1 MNRSLVIGGNGGGS
15 AHHLNTYMGSGS
27 REKLY
32 HSYIAGLD
40 QDQLTN
46 LLSKGVSGK
55 LPAYVIEAAAVQK
68 IKDMCSRKPV
78 CKQRKFV
85 TSLLIILASKK
96 LLDPMYVKIAEMH
109 TQQ

>member
-1 MNRSLVIGGNGGGS
+1 MNRSLVIGNSGES
-15 AHHLNTYMGSGS
+15 AHHINTYMGSGS

-32 HSYIAGLD
+32 HSYIAGMD

-55 LPAYVIEAAAVQK
+55 LPAHVVEAAAVQK

-78 CKQRKFV
+78 CKQSKFV
-85 TSLLIILASKK
+85 TSLLITLASKK
-96 LLDPMYVKIAEMH
+96 LLDPMHVKIAELNNE
-109 TQQ
+109 